1 MREIAHKAVQV
12 VPGVGN
18 TPHHKQKKEVS
29 HPAQGIAGVGILCLY
44 IKGCGDRD
52 EHIAALVVVEAV
64 FRTHQDDHSDKNCGQ
79 PQIEDCPYQ
88 ILSVEFL
95 LHPSVPITP
104 VSHPSVP
111 VARVY
116 YSARSSKSGSGASR
130 SSGP

>member
-95 LHPSVPITP
+95 FHPSVPITP

-130 SSGP
+130 SSGL